1 MGREEGFLFGYP
13 GLRSVTVP
21 YHDTNDF
28 FFSGHVGT
36 CLLVVLEYRASGWFK
51 MSYVT
56 TFILINQWIMLTL
69 VRTHYVIDLVT
80 GLVVAHYMFMMAE
93 QIIFIAD
100 VKILGLPGH
109 KRSRFWYKPCQ
120 CCGWSNKYA
129 GDYMA
134 KEEKDQLKKLYRG
147 DQKHHLLDNKSN
159 MHSSSAV
166 AVDDEVFAQAKK

>member
-1 MGREEGFLFGYP
+1 MFGYP

-36 CLLVVLEYRASGWFK
+36 CFLITLEYRASGWYR
-51 MSYVT
+51 MSYI
-56 TFILINQWIMLTL
+56 TFFIMINQWIMMTL

-80 GLVVAHYMFMMAE
+80 GLIVSHYMFIWAE
-93 QIIFIAD
+93 KIIFIAD

-109 KRSRFWYKPCQ
+109 LRSRNWFKPCE

-129 GDYMA
+129 ADYMA
-134 KEEKDQLKKLYRG
+134 KEEKKQLKELHRQ
-147 DQKHHLLDNKSN
+147 QKGTTNDNNKENNS
-159 MHSSSAV
+159 
-166 AVDDEVFAQAKK
+166 K